1 MLFSP
6 APLQHIQLEIKPYLD
21 YRLRVERRLDRD
33 FFAPQNDN
41 RTDAFNRF
49 RVGVEWKSG
58 KNWSGDVQY
67 QLAHDEYWKVGKTAS
82 DESSDLN
89 LAYAKYKDTKVEVT
103 LGRQKINIG
112 SERLIGALEWSMTGR
127 AFDGVRVKSGR
138 WDAYAFK
145 VGVAYPKPGRTRI
158 AGTSYFSPYGLSSLI
173 FKHDDQG
180 GPSADNWTLSHLW
193 QAKWDKWSAEGEA
206 ALQTGHTPT
215 KQLRAWAFHGGVG
228 YGFTK
233 ATKAFVEF
241 NAASGG
247 GNTDTSFTFDN
258 LLPTNHK
265 FYGSMDLQSWRNM
278 NEVVLGIEHQ
288 CNPKLNLK
296 ASWHAF
302 SLRDASDGWYGAGGA
317 LNQGPNGPYI
327 DPTGLSGRNVGSEID
342 LDATYKYNPRTT
354 ISAGFGLFS
363 PGSFVK
369 ARNGGSA
376 DAQKW
381 AYVMLQ
387 IRF

>member
-6 APLQHIQLEIKPYLD
+6 LPMQPILLDLKPYLD
-21 YRLRVERRLDRD
+21 YRFRAERRLDRD
-33 FFAPQNDN
+33 FFAPANDN

-89 LAYAKYKDTKVEVT
+89 LAYAKYKDSNVEVT

-127 AFDGVRVKSGR
+127 AFDGVRVKTGR
-138 WDAYAFK
+138 WDTYAFK
-145 VGVAYPKPGRTRI
+145 VGVAYPKPGRTRV
-158 AGTSYFSPYGLSSLI
+158 AGTSYTSPYGLSSLI
-173 FKHDDQG
+173 FKHDNQG
-180 GPSADNWTLSHLW
+180 GPSADLWTLSHFW
-193 QAKWDKWSAEGEA
+193 QGKWDKWTAEAEA
-206 ALQTGHTPT
+206 AVQAGHTPS
-215 KQLRAWAFHGGVG
+215 KRLSAWAFHGGAG
-228 YGFTK
+228 YAFTK
-233 ATKAFVEF
+233 ATKGFVEF

-247 GNTDTSFTFDN
+247 GNADTSYTFDN

-278 NEVVLGIEHQ
+278 NEIAFGVEHQ
-288 CNPKLNLK
+288 CNTKLNLK
-296 ASWHAF
+296 ASWHSF
-302 SLRDASDGWYGAGGA
+302 SLRDPSDGWYGAGGGV
-317 LNQGPNGPYI
+317 NQGPNGAYL
-327 DPTGLSGRNVGSEID
+327 DATGMSGRNLGSEID
-342 LDATYKYNPRTT
+342 LDVAYKYNPRTT
-354 ISAGFGLFS
+354 VSAGFGLFS

-369 ARNGGSA
+369 SRNGGQA
-376 DAQKW
+376 DAQEW